1 MTPIEHAG
9 KPVTV
14 RDLLHRYQSHCDRHG
29 AGGFRSVVEV
39 HGMAR
44 SPVALRSGIDSS
56 PCIYYEY
63 RVERLWKRRPA
74 RGGLPLLGELDSSQG
89 HDVLMARQRV
99 CERFWLT
106 DPSEERIV
114 VDPAGAE
121 FSSETVVDRFE
132 RLDGAVA
139 EEATVKVKE
148 YPFVL
153 SAAVERDDVETIGF
167 RFTESVIPLNRLVA
181 IRALASDEGGEL
193 ALRHQPGDPHGLVVR
208 ILSA

>member
-1 MTPIEHAG
+1 M
-9 KPVTV
+9 TV
-14 RDLLHRYQSHCDRHG
+14 RDLLAAYRAHCDRHG
-29 AGGFRSVVEV
+29 PGGYRSIVEV

-63 RVERLWKRRPA
+63 RVERLWKRRPPK
-74 RGGLPLLGELDSSQG
+74 GMGLPMLGDLDSQQG
-89 HDVLMARQRV
+89 HDVLMARRRI

-106 DPSEERIV
+106 DATEERIA
-114 VDPAGAE
+114 VDPSGAE

-132 RLDGAVA
+132 RIDASVS

-153 SAAVERDDVETIGF
+153 SAAVERDGVETIGF

-181 IRALASDEGGEL
+181 IRAQASDEGGEL
-193 ALRHQPGDPHGLVVR
+193 ELRHPPGQPHGLQVR
-208 ILSA
+208 ILTS